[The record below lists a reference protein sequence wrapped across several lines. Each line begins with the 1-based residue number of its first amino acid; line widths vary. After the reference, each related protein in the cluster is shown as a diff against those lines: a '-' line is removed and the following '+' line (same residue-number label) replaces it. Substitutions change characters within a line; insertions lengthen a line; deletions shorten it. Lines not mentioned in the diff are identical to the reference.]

1 LVPDLHATTPL
12 LYPPFVAGQQRAP
25 GLRETKA
32 SQTTKAKLGVRELVL
47 EGELAPGERVP
58 EIALAERLGISR
70 TPLRIALEALAH
82 EGLLQ
87 PIKSGGFVV
96 RSFTRADID
105 DAIELRGVL
114 EGTAAR
120 FAAERLESAGEL
132 APLVDAAARLDE
144 VVSRLSPATIGRYAE
159 LNDAYHASLVKLAK
173 SPTLARAIA
182 QAVVLP
188 FASPGALL
196 SSQAVLPRS
205 REILLVAQH
214 QHRVLIDAIRAGHS
228 ARAEA
233 IGREHARL
241 AQLSLDLVLE
251 NRDALARLK
260 GAPLLRGAA

>member
-1 LVPDLHATTPL
+1 MT
-12 LYPPFVAGQQRAP
+12 
-25 GLRETKA
+25 
-32 SQTTKAKLGVRELVL
+32 L
-47 EGELAPGERVP
+47 E
-58 EIALAERLGISR
+58 
-70 TPLRIALEALAH
+70 H
-82 EGLLQ
+82 EGLLETL
-87 PIKSGGFVV
+87 PGGGFVV

-120 FAAERLESAGEL
+120 FAAERLDSPAEL
-132 APLVDAAARLDE
+132 APLVEAAAGLDE
-144 VVSRLSPATIGRYAE
+144 VLAELSPATIGRYEE
-159 LNDAYHASLVKLAK
+159 LNDAYHAGLVRLAK

-182 QAVVLP
+182 QTVVLP

-196 SSQAVLPRS
+196 PSQAVLPRS
-205 REILLVAQH
+205 RDILQVAQH
-214 QHRVLIDAIRAGHS
+214 HHRVLIDAIRAGQG

-251 NRDALARLK
+251 NHDALARLE